1 MIHKA
6 VFRCGLLG
14 CWHPAWAWGSLLLW
28 YTVHLFMRNKAQRD
42 ALIHLL
48 CTPAQESRCYH
59 PWISNPTNPTLALIA
74 RDSNYDICEVD
85 VYFFDKKGSECLLFC
100 MYKLNF
106 NTWNSKN
113 LFLTCCWNLFF
124 RKALPVFFFL
134 IMHWYHV
141 SLDDSVLYTH
151 VTKISRCID
160 VCHWYV
166 KMQLTYLKLVQNV
179 WTLNYIFVVLLLF
192 RRWVERARE
201 KESRSESES
210 ESERG
215 ERASQRAS

>member
-1 MIHKA
+1 MLTPRLSIGVSSAMIY
-6 VFRCGLLG
+6 
-14 CWHPAWAWGSLLLW
+14 S
-28 YTVHLFMRNKAQRD
+28 VHLFMRNKAQRD
-42 ALIHLL
+42 GLIQLL
-48 CTPAQESRCYH
+48 WTPAQESKCNH

-74 RDSNYDICEVD
+74 RDSNCICEVD

-124 RKALPVFFFL
+124 RNALPVFFFL

-151 VTKISRCID
+151 MSLRFQDALMYVIDMSRCN
-160 VCHWYV
+160 WR
-166 KMQLTYLKLVQNV
+166 
-179 WTLNYIFVVLLLF
+179 TLN
-192 RRWVERARE
+192 
-201 KESRSESES
+201 
-210 ESERG
+210 
-215 ERASQRAS
+215 